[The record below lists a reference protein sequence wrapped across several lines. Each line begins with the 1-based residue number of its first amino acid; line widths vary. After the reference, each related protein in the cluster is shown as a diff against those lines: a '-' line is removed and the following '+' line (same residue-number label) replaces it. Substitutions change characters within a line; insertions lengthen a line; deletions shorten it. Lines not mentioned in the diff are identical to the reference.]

1 MKSKSE
7 IMDIISKLDHHFAD
21 DFEAQDLDFKQWNHR
36 SREDNVKTMISYAV
50 CMANGGGG
58 SVVFG
63 VADKVQGIDQAIKG
77 VPFDIGI
84 PELQK
89 RIYEKTD
96 PHLTPSFDDIYLN
109 NGSVRILIMNVFPG
123 MPPYT
128 TTDGAATIRQGKD
141 CLPFTGTLRRQMI
154 DTSGQVDFTSEVI
167 YEDWRTLFSH
177 SAMERIREF
186 MSRERADHNLLAL
199 SDEDL
204 LKSIGGIKNGYFT
217 IGTLLLVG
225 KPDAIER
232 LIPQHKWSFRKML
245 SDTDY
250 SHRDDGTHAIP
261 VALYE
266 LERYISVDN
275 PMVTL
280 ESGLVHPEFSTYP
293 TIALREALLNA
304 FGHRDYR
311 MSGTIMLKQFGD
323 RLVLTNPGQFIGGI
337 TPQNILH
344 HPPVARNN
352 HLMDLLDRLKLVN
365 RSNLGVSRIFRSLL
379 VEGKEPPIYREVG
392 SNIEL
397 TFISSPLN
405 KGFKNL
411 VKQMVDEGN
420 PIDVDHLLILQ
431 YLMRHEQIDS
441 VIAAEVSQRSIQ
453 QARELLSKMFNDF
466 NLLESVGRGKG
477 RYYTLSRKAYELLKE
492 NMKYERQQSLDKEA
506 VKVRVLSILKERTL
520 TNKEIRQLTGMN
532 SKQVQR
538 LIKEL
543 EPDGVEV
550 KGRGAGTKYL
560 YNPSK

>member
-1 MKSKSE
+1 M
-7 IMDIISKLDHHFAD
+7 ISKEEIHHLLDRLESSIAD
-21 DFEAQDLDFKQWNHR
+21 DLESQTLDFKQWNKR
-36 SREDNVKTMISYAV
+36 SIDENIKLMLKMAV

-63 VADKVQGIDQAIKG
+63 VADKVKGRSNAILG
-77 VPFDIGI
+77 VPQEIDTTV
-84 PELQK
+84 LQK

-96 PHLTPSFDDIYLN
+96 PHLTPVFEDVAVQEGTKRL
-109 NGSVRILIMNVFPG
+109 ILMNVYPG

-141 CLPFTGTLRRQMI
+141 CIPYTGTLRRKMMDTITQMDYTAEI
-154 DTSGQVDFTSEVI
+154 I
-167 YEDWRTLFSH
+167 HEDWKNLFSH
-177 SAMERIREF
+177 SAMERIREI
-186 MSRERADHNLLAL
+186 MSRERVDENLLSL
-199 SDEDL
+199 SDGDL
-204 LKSIGGIKNGYFT
+204 LRSIGALKDNFLTKGS
-217 IGTLLLVG
+217 LLLVG
-225 KPDAIER
+225 KPEAISKF
-232 LIPQHKWSFRKML
+232 IPQHRWSYRKMI

-266 LERYISVDN
+266 LERYIAVDN
-275 PMVTL
+275 PMVTV

-293 TIALREALLNA
+293 TIALRESLLNA

-311 MSGTIMLKQFGD
+311 MNGTIMLKQFKD
-323 RLVLTNPGQFIGGI
+323 KLILTNPGEFVGGI

-379 VEGKEPPIYREVG
+379 VEGKEPPIYSEIG
-392 SNIEL
+392 NNIEL

-405 KGFKNL
+405 KDFKNL
-411 VKQMVDEGN
+411 IDHMTQENNHV
-420 PIDVDHLLILQ
+420 DVDHLLILQ
-431 YLMRHEQIDS
+431 YLIRHEEIDTS
-441 VIAAEVSQRSIQ
+441 IAAEVAQRSME
-453 QARELLSKMFNDF
+453 QARELLSKMQNEF

-477 RYYTLSRKAYELLKE
+477 RYFTLSRSAYELLKGD
-492 NMKYERQQSLDKEA
+492 MQYERRQSLDKEA
-506 VKVRVLSILKERTL
+506 VKIRILSILKTDRNL

-532 SKQVQR
+532 RKQVQR

-543 EPDGVEV
+543 EPDGVKV
-550 KGRGAGTKYL
+550 VGKGAGTKYI
-560 YNPSK
+560 YAP

>member
-1 MKSKSE
+1 M
-7 IMDIISKLDHHFAD
+7 ISKEEIHELLDRLESNIAD
-21 DFEAQDLDFKQWNHR
+21 DLESQTLDFKQWIKR
-36 SREDNVKTMISYAV
+36 SLDDNVKLMLKMAV

-63 VADKVQGIDQAIKG
+63 VADKVKGRSNAILG
-77 VPFDIGI
+77 VPQEIDTTV
-84 PELQK
+84 LQK

-96 PHLTPSFDDIYLN
+96 PHLTPVFEDITVSEGTERL
-109 NGSVRILIMNVFPG
+109 LLMNVYPG

-141 CLPFTGTLRRQMI
+141 CIPYTGTLRRKMM
-154 DTSGQVDFTSEVI
+154 DTSIQMDYTAEVI
-167 YEDWRTLFSH
+167 HEDWEDLFSH
-177 SAMERIREF
+177 SAMERVREI
-186 MSRERADHNLLAL
+186 MSKERADESLLTL
-199 SDEDL
+199 TDEDL
-204 LKSIGGIKNGYFT
+204 LRSIGALKDNFLTKGS
-217 IGTLLLVG
+217 LLLVG
-225 KPDAIER
+225 KPEAISR
-232 LIPQHKWSFRKML
+232 FIPQHRWSYRKMI

-266 LERYISVDN
+266 LERYIAVDN
-275 PMVTL
+275 PMVTV

-293 TIALREALLNA
+293 TIALRESLLNA

-311 MSGTIMLKQFGD
+311 MNGTIMLKQYKD
-323 RLVLTNPGQFIGGI
+323 KLILTNPGEFVGGI

-392 SNIEL
+392 NNIEL

-405 KGFKNL
+405 KDFKNL
-411 VKQMVDEGN
+411 IDHMTLESNHV
-420 PIDVDHLLILQ
+420 DVDHLLILQ
-431 YLMRHEQIDS
+431 YLIRHEEIDTS
-441 VIAAEVSQRSIQ
+441 IAADVAQRSME
-453 QARELLSKMFNDF
+453 QARELLSKMQNEF

-477 RYYTLSRKAYELLKE
+477 RYFTLSRSAYELLKGD
-492 NMKYERQQSLDKEA
+492 MQYERRQSLDKEA
-506 VKVRVLSILKERTL
+506 VKIRILSILKTDRSL

-532 SKQVQR
+532 QKQVQR
-538 LIKEL
+538 LVKEL
-543 EPDGVEV
+543 EPDGVKIV
-550 KGRGAGTKYL
+550 GKGAGTKYI
-560 YNPSK
+560 YAP